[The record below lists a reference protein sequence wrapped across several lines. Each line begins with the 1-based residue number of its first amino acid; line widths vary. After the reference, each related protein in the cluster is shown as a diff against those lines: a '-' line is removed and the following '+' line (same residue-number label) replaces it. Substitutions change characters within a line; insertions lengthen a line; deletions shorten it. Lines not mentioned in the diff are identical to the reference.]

1 MRISDWSSDVCSSD
15 LANFS
20 VKLEASYSKRGGVVD
35 NPAPGE
41 SDWSAYKRKG
51 ARASVLWEPTNNF
64 SALYSFDISRDESVS
79 SYGQLLQLYTTTVI
93 LAPIIQPEPNRVRT
107 ARTGVPLSPNIGKI
121 SGNSLNA
128 LWNATETGRQSCRK
142 QVCQEV

>member
-79 SYGQLLQLYTTTVI
+79 SYGQLLQLYPTTVL
-93 LAPIIQPEPNRVRT
+93 LAPIIQSEPNRGRT
-107 ARTGVPLSPNIGKI
+107 RQTADPPHTQHGKK
-121 SGNSLNA
+121 N
-128 LWNATETGRQSCRK
+128 
-142 QVCQEV
+142 

>member
-15 LANFS
+15 L
-20 VKLEASYSKRGGVVD
+20 
-35 NPAPGE
+35 
-41 SDWSAYKRKG
+41 
-51 ARASVLWEPTNNF
+51 PTNNF

-79 SYGQLLQLYTTTVI
+79 GYGQLLQLYPTTVI

-121 SGNSLNA
+121 SGHSLNA
-128 LWNATETGRQSCRK
+128 LWNATDK
-142 QVCQEV
+142 LEVRSITAFRRVNQTFRDKR